1 MAQTAHASVWWPD
14 QDRPMN
20 NKVLF
25 RFGVVVLTS
34 GARVDIAASMDEKS
48 VPTTL
53 ALATPATH

>member
-1 MAQTAHASVWWPD
+1 
-14 QDRPMN
+14 MN

-34 GARVDIAASMDEKS
+34 GARIDIAASMDEKS